1 MKEMVGSG
9 DRELDK
15 QLDLEGYSYDEIE
28 PTNVKDAKAELQ
40 VTPLQQLVY
49 WHIETV
55 IVTEGTG

>member
-28 PTNVKDAKAELQ
+28 PTNVKDAKSELQ
-40 VTPLQQLVY
+40 VTLLQQLVY
-49 WHIETV
+49 
-55 IVTEGTG
+55 